1 MNKSYQKAINFFDEQ
16 VIELKKVNSAI
27 LLEEKLRKLG
37 GKSNFPCNETS
48 EKLKRITHLEIIY
61 LTLSNMFKSCQFT
74 EYFYLTNIVKI
85 LADTL
90 EDSSLTRKEIA
101 NVLLDFISDC
111 PITNDEAY
119 VIDCYEVYFHYF
131 SKSVNQN
138 HLIDATKG
146 NYQPMKS
153 AIEQDQEV
161 LSKLGNCGF
170 EYQLD
175 LNSVF
180 TNISIIKENYTNIP
194 NTYDEK
200 NILKVFKAFL
210 NLGVS
215 IYVAESIENELL
227 SRLNKRSKTKNQVSV
242 TEVKKTT
249 EPQTHKYIND
259 KEYKT
264 LLKEVK
270 KYYNPYT
277 GELTNEILTSEI
289 LTSEEREYV
298 ASLMVRLG
306 FEQYKLA
313 NFLKKTEIV
322 AKTYTYD
329 YFKDHI
335 EEFKFY
341 FGEELDQVFEYMKEM
356 ETCIDDEDKEYWI
369 MGINEE
375 LTKLQY
381 SNRLATYEYERQLLE
396 RK

>member
-1 MNKSYQKAINFFDEQ
+1 MIKVNKSYQKAISYFHEQ
-16 VIELKKVNSAI
+16 LNELGSNI
-27 LLEEKLRKLG
+27 HEIILEEKLKKLNG
-37 GKSNFPCNETS
+37 IDNPSKNFVA
-48 EKLKRITHLEIIY
+48 EKLKKNAHMEIIY
-61 LTLSNMFKSCQFT
+61 MTLFNMLESGKYSG
-74 EYFYLTNIVKI
+74 YFYLTNIVKL

-90 EDSSLTRKEIA
+90 ENSSLSRKEIV
-101 NVLLDFISDC
+101 NVLLEFIENCPATLSDEV
-111 PITNDEAY
+111 T
-119 VIDCYEVYFHYF
+119 IDTYEVYFHYF
-131 SKSVNQN
+131 NKCVTTKD
-138 HLIDATKG
+138 IYAATKG
-146 NYQPMKS
+146 DYTPMKS
-153 AIEQDQEV
+153 AIEQDQDV
-161 LSKLGNCGF
+161 LSKLSNCGF

-180 TNISIIKENYTNIP
+180 TNISSIKENYTDIP

-215 IYVAESIENELL
+215 IYIAEIIENELL
-227 SRLNKRSKTKNQVSV
+227 SRLNKRSKTKSQVSV

-249 EPQTHKYIND
+249 EPQTNKYIND

-264 LLKEVK
+264 LLKQVK

-277 GELTNEILTSEI
+277 GELTTEI

-313 NFLKKTEIV
+313 NFLNKTETV

-329 YFKDHI
+329 YFKGHI

-341 FGEELDQVFEYMKEM
+341 FGEELNQVFEYMKEM

>member
-1 MNKSYQKAINFFDEQ
+1 MIKVNKSYQKAINYFHEQ
-16 VIELKKVNSAI
+16 LNELGSNTHEI
-27 LLEEKLRKLG
+27 ILEEKLKDLNG
-37 GKSNFPCNETS
+37 IDNPSKNFVA
-48 EKLKRITHLEIIY
+48 EKLKKNAYMEIIY
-61 LTLSNMFKSCQFT
+61 MTLFNMLESGKYSG
-74 EYFYLTNIVKI
+74 YFYLTNIVKL

-90 EDSSLTRKEIA
+90 ENSSLSRKEIV
-101 NVLLDFISDC
+101 NVLLEFIENCPTTLSD
-111 PITNDEAY
+111 E
-119 VIDCYEVYFHYF
+119 VIIDTYEVYFHYF
-131 SKSVNQN
+131 NKC
-138 HLIDATKG
+138 ITTKDIYAATKG
-146 NYQPMKS
+146 DYTPMKS
-153 AIEQDQEV
+153 AIEQDQDV
-161 LSKLGNCGF
+161 LSNLSNCGF

-180 TNISIIKENYTNIP
+180 TNISAIKENYTDIP

-215 IYVAESIENELL
+215 IYVAEIIENELL
-227 SRLNKRSKTKNQVSV
+227 SRLNKRSKTKSQVSV
-242 TEVKKTT
+242 TKVKKTT

-264 LLKEVK
+264 LLKQVK

-277 GELTNEILTSEI
+277 GELTTEI

-298 ASLMVRLG
+298 ASLIVRLG

-313 NFLKKTEIV
+313 NFLKKTETV

-335 EEFKFY
+335 EEFRFY

-356 ETCIDDEDKEYWI
+356 ETYVDDEDKEYWI